1 MPGDF
6 FLYVA
11 GEGDFLAEET
21 AAGENNSDSDASDTV
36 TGESVVDA
44 ANEKV
49 VGEHAK
55 GWMGDALS
63 AESVV
68 GAVNEKVVPEYAKG

>member
-6 FLYVA
+6 FLYIA
-11 GEGDFLAEET
+11 GEGDFLADET
-21 AAGENNSDSDASDTV
+21 AAGEDDSDSDASDTV

-49 VGEHAK
+49 VGEHAM
-55 GWMGDALS
+55 GLMGDAVTV
-63 AESVV
+63 ESE
-68 GAVNEKVVPEYAKG
+68 GGTVNEKVVPGYVRV

>member
-21 AAGENNSDSDASDTV
+21 AAGERNSGSDASDTV

-49 VGEHAK
+49 VGEHAM
-55 GWMGDALS
+55 GWMGDAVS

-68 GAVNEKVVPEYAKG
+68 GTANEKVVPESARG